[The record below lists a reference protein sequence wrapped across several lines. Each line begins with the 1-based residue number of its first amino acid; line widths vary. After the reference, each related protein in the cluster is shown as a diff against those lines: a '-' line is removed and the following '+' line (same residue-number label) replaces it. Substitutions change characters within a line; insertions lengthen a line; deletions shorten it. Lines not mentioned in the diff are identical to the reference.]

1 MQPDALEEAR
11 SNGRTQAAGEKAARG
26 LVRETADDHSRNGK
40 MPRDLGNGRAPRD
53 LGNAAVRRNAGQ
65 ARAPRGWRT
74 RDFLYRILLAGADLV
89 AAAGALVLDA
99 IVLGDD
105 QLNLVALAAIPVV
118 VLVSK
123 AAGLYD
129 RDALL
134 LRKATLD
141 EAPALFRVA
150 TLYTFVVWLSEG
162 FFIDGFFGRDQ
173 LLALWVL
180 LFGFMFVTRAV
191 ARAAARALTSEER
204 CVVIGSRES
213 AEIVQR
219 KLDETAAVKARV
231 VGRIPLAEEPEAAGD
246 IPVLGRVDGM
256 KPLLREH
263 EVDRVVIAAGGDSEP
278 MLAAMRTVKAC
289 GVKASVLPRLLEV
302 VGSAVELD
310 ELNGATLLAIRRY
323 GLSRSSRALKR
334 AVDLTGAAACLVV
347 LVPLLIGI
355 AVAIKLTSRGPVLF
369 RQLRM
374 GRNDE
379 VFEMFK
385 FRTMVQGADRLKA
398 ELVERNEAEGLFKIA
413 EDPRVTRV
421 GRFLRRSSLDELPQ
435 LLNVLRGQM
444 SLVGPR
450 PFVLDEDQQIE
461 GWQRRRLLVRPGMTG
476 LWQIFGSA
484 RIPFREMVKIDYL
497 YGANWSLWLDVKI
510 LLRTVPYVLA
520 RRGL

>member
-1 MQPDALEEAR
+1 MPHGAR
-11 SNGRTQAAGEKAARG
+11 NGRWPRDVPSGTARQAGEAK
-26 LVRETADDHSRNGK
+26 
-40 MPRDLGNGRAPRD
+40 APR
-53 LGNAAVRRNAGQ
+53 A
-65 ARAPRGWRT
+65 WRS
-74 RDFLYRILLAGADLV
+74 RDSLHRIVLAGADLS
-89 AAAGALVLDA
+89 AAAGALVLDTL
-99 IVLGDD
+99 VLGDD
-105 QLNLVALAAIPVV
+105 RLNLVALAAIPTV

-123 AAGLYD
+123 AVGLYD
-129 RDALL
+129 RDELL

-162 FFIDGFFGRDQ
+162 FFIDGVFGRDQ

-180 LFGFMFVTRAV
+180 LFGFMLVTRAA
-191 ARAAARALTSEER
+191 ARSVARALTSDER
-204 CVVIGSRES
+204 CVVMGSAES
-213 AEIVQR
+213 AALVQR
-219 KLDETAAVKARV
+219 KLHDTGAVKARV
-231 VGRIPLAEEPEAAGD
+231 VGRIPIGDEPAAGGD
-246 IPVLGRVDGM
+246 LPVLGPMERM
-256 KPLLREH
+256 KPLLSEH
-263 EVDRVVIAAGGDSEP
+263 EVDRVIVAPGGDSERT
-278 MLAAMRTVKAC
+278 LEAMRTVKAC
-289 GVKASVLPRLLEV
+289 GVKTSVLPRLLEV

-334 AVDLTGAAACLVV
+334 AVDLAGAGACLVV
-347 LVPLLIGI
+347 LAPLLVAV
-355 AVAIKLTSRGPVLF
+355 AVAIKVTSPGPVLF

-379 VFEMFK
+379 VFEMLK
-385 FRTMVQGADRLKA
+385 FRTMVEGADRLKA
-398 ELVERNEAEGLFKIA
+398 ELIERNEAEGLFKIA

-461 GWQRRRLLVRPGMTG
+461 GWQRRRLVVRPGMTG